1 LQAAARAGCKRL
13 AVPAELVVVAPWEMM
28 AAVRQALM
36 DPHPLSQALVRRLL
50 AVKAE
55 RELPRREA
63 GSSGQ
68 RSNSGRSAKS
78 LRPASLGRQVD
89 LPEMGE
95 KEVPVQLSRL
105 RRVAALTAE
114 SVAPVFLAPRQP

>member
-28 AAVRQALM
+28 AAVRQASM
-36 DPHPLSQALVRRLL
+36 DPHPLSQARRLL
-50 AVKAE
+50 AVRAE

-63 GSSGQ
+63 AASGQ
-68 RSNSGRSAKS
+68 PSNSGRSAKS